1 MKRYRPIRKG
11 KNRRSYKALSKGKY
25 AKFRYYSS
33 ESNRRLLNR
42 SLFS

>member
-1 MKRYRPIRKG
+1 MKRYRPSRKG
-11 KNRRSYKALSKGKY
+11 KNRRSYKALSRGQY

-33 ESNRRLLNR
+33 NSNRRLLNR